1 MTDKMKDKRILARM
15 TTLLILLALLFT
27 SATGGYA
34 QTQDDAATVQEP
46 LVQEYDKISIDKFT
60 VVLDSYLVMADGS
73 EVTPEVLCI
82 SGKIDSADDGSQED
96 LVLEPDEYEVKYYRI
111 HSFSEEIYEE
121 TETISEIGEYKVT
134 VTAKDTDKYTGEAYA
149 LFSVTGKPQKLTIAK
164 TKYTLTVGS
173 KGPLLQPEADGDGSG
188 FLFVSSDSDVVRV
201 LSSGQTEILKPG
213 RASVTVSTEGT
224 MLFQPAEVQV
234 VFEVK
239 PDKTSWKTK
248 AFKRQKSKVTL
259 MWKKQSGVTSYEV
272 AYATQKDFAKHKKT
286 KTVKENLSKTT
297 LKGLK
302 KEKTYYVKVRALV
315 ETTDT
320 RGNKRTIAG
329 PWSSVRKIAG

>member
-1 MTDKMKDKRILARM
+1 MDKMKDKKIPARV
-15 TTLLILLALLFT
+15 TVLLFFIVLLFT

-34 QTQDDAATVQEP
+34 QTQGSAAAVQK
-46 LVQEYDKISIDKFT
+46 YDKISIDKFT

-73 EVTPEVLCI
+73 DLTPEVVSV
-82 SGKIDSADDGSQED
+82 SGQTDGSQENI
-96 LVLEPDEYEVKYYRI
+96 VLEPDEYEVKYYRV

-121 TETISEIGEYKVT
+121 TEAISEIGEYKVT

>member
-1 MTDKMKDKRILARM
+1 MKDKKIPARV
-15 TTLLILLALLFT
+15 TVLLFFIVLLFT

-34 QTQDDAATVQEP
+34 QTQGSAAA
-46 LVQEYDKISIDKFT
+46 VQEYDKISIDKFT

-73 EVTPEVLCI
+73 DLTPEVVSV
-82 SGKIDSADDGSQED
+82 SGQTDGSQENI
-96 LVLEPDEYEVKYYRI
+96 VLEPDEYEVKYYRV

-329 PWSSVRKIAG
+329 TWSSVRKIAG

>member
-1 MTDKMKDKRILARM
+1 MKDKKIPARV
-15 TTLLILLALLFT
+15 TVLLFFIVLLFT

-34 QTQDDAATVQEP
+34 QTQGSAAA
-46 LVQEYDKISIDKFT
+46 VQEYDKISIDKFT

-73 EVTPEVLCI
+73 DLTPEVVSV
-82 SGKIDSADDGSQED
+82 SGQTDGSHED
-96 LVLEPDEYEVKYYRI
+96 LVLEPDEYVVKYYRI

-121 TETISEIGEYKVT
+121 TENISEIGEYKVT

-188 FLFVSSDSDVVRV
+188 FSFVSSDPAVVSV
-201 LSSGQTEILKPG
+201 SGSGQTEILKPG
-213 RASVTVSTEGT
+213 RVSVTISTEGT
-224 MLFQPAEVQV
+224 ILFYPANVQV

-259 MWKKQSGVTSYEV
+259 MWKKQSSVTSYEV

>member
-1 MTDKMKDKRILARM
+1 MTDKMKDKKIPARV
-15 TTLLILLALLFT
+15 TVLLFFIVLLFT

-34 QTQDDAATVQEP
+34 QTQGSAAAVQK
-46 LVQEYDKISIDKFT
+46 YDKISIDKFT

-73 EVTPEVLCI
+73 DLTPEVVSV
-82 SGKIDSADDGSQED
+82 SGQTDGSQENI
-96 LVLEPDEYEVKYYRI
+96 VLEPDEYEVKYYRV

-286 KTVKENLSKTT
+286 KTVKENLAKTT

>member
-1 MTDKMKDKRILARM
+1 MKDKKIPARV
-15 TTLLILLALLFT
+15 TVLLFFIVLLFT

-34 QTQDDAATVQEP
+34 QTQGSAAAVQKH
-46 LVQEYDKISIDKFT
+46 DKISIDKFT

-73 EVTPEVLCI
+73 DLTPEVVSV
-82 SGKIDSADDGSQED
+82 SGQTDGSQENI
-96 LVLEPDEYEVKYYRI
+96 VLEPDEYEVKYYRV

-121 TETISEIGEYKVT
+121 TETISERGEYKVT

-286 KTVKENLSKTT
+286 KMVKENLSKTT

>member
-1 MTDKMKDKRILARM
+1 MKDKKIPARV
-15 TTLLILLALLFT
+15 TVLLFFIVLLFT

-46 LVQEYDKISIDKFT
+46 LVQEYDKISIDKLT

-73 EVTPEVLCI
+73 DLTPEVVSV
-82 SGKIDSADDGSQED
+82 SGQTDGSQED
-96 LVLEPDEYEVKYYRI
+96 LVLEPDEYVVKYYRI
-111 HSFSEEIYEE
+111 HSFSEELYEE

-134 VTAKDTDKYTGEAYA
+134 VTAKDTDKNTGQAYA
-149 LFSVTGKPQKLTIAK
+149 LFSVTGKPQKLTFAK

-188 FLFVSSDSDVVRV
+188 FLFGSSDSDVVRV

>member
-1 MTDKMKDKRILARM
+1 MKDKKIPARV
-15 TTLLILLALLFT
+15 TVLLFFIVLLFT

-34 QTQDDAATVQEP
+34 QTQGSAAA
-46 LVQEYDKISIDKFT
+46 VQEYDKISIDKFT

-73 EVTPEVLCI
+73 DLTPEVVSV
-82 SGKIDSADDGSQED
+82 SGQTDGSHED
-96 LVLEPDEYEVKYYRI
+96 LVLEPDEYVVKYYRI

-164 TKYTLTVGS
+164 TKYTLSVGS

-188 FLFVSSDSDVVRV
+188 FSFVSSDPAVVSV
-201 LSSGQTEILKPG
+201 SGNGQTEILKPG
-213 RASVTVSTEGT
+213 RVSVTISTEGT
-224 MLFQPAEVQV
+224 ILFYPANVQV

-239 PDKTSWKTK
+239 PDKTYWHTK

>member
-1 MTDKMKDKRILARM
+1 MKDKKIAARITA
-15 TTLLILLALLFT
+15 LLVFMALLFT
-27 SATGGYA
+27 STAGGYA

-46 LVQEYDKISIDKFT
+46 LVQEYDKISIDKLT

-73 EVTPEVLCI
+73 DLTPEVVSV
-82 SGKIDSADDGSQED
+82 SGQTDGSQED
-96 LVLEPDEYEVKYYRI
+96 LVLEPDEYVVKYYRI

-164 TKYTLTVGS
+164 TKYTLTVRS

>member
-1 MTDKMKDKRILARM
+1 MKDKKILARM

-46 LVQEYDKISIDKFT
+46 LVQEYDKISIDKLT

-73 EVTPEVLCI
+73 DLTPEVVSV
-82 SGKIDSADDGSQED
+82 SGQTDGSQED
-96 LVLEPDEYEVKYYRI
+96 LVLEPDEYVVKYYRI

-272 AYATQKDFAKHKKT
+272 AYATQKDFAKHKKNR
-286 KTVKENLSKTT
+286 TVKGNLSKTT
-297 LKGLK
+297 LKGLE

>member
-1 MTDKMKDKRILARM
+1 MTDKMKDKKIPARV
-15 TTLLILLALLFT
+15 TVLLVFIVLLFT

-34 QTQDDAATVQEP
+34 QTQGSAAA
-46 LVQEYDKISIDKFT
+46 VQEYDKISIDKFT

-73 EVTPEVLCI
+73 DLTPEVVSV
-82 SGKIDSADDGSQED
+82 SGQTDGSQED
-96 LVLEPDEYEVKYYRI
+96 LVLEPDEYEVKYYRV
-111 HSFSEEIYEE
+111 HSFSEELYEE
-121 TETISEIGEYKVT
+121 TEAISEIGEYKIT
-134 VTAKDTDKYTGEAYA
+134 VTAKDKEKYTGEAYA

-164 TKYTLTVGS
+164 TKYTLSVGS

>member
-1 MTDKMKDKRILARM
+1 MKDKKIPARV
-15 TTLLILLALLFT
+15 TVLLVFIVLLFT

-34 QTQDDAATVQEP
+34 QTQGSAAE
-46 LVQEYDKISIDKFT
+46 VQEYDKISIDKFT

-73 EVTPEVLCI
+73 EVTPEVLYV

-96 LVLEPDEYEVKYYRI
+96 LVLEPDEYVVKYYRI

-121 TETISEIGEYKVT
+121 TETISEIGEYKVI

>member
-1 MTDKMKDKRILARM
+1 MKDKKIPARV
-15 TTLLILLALLFT
+15 TVLLFFIVLLFT

-34 QTQDDAATVQEP
+34 QTQGSAAA
-46 LVQEYDKISIDKFT
+46 VQEYDKISIDKFT

-73 EVTPEVLCI
+73 DLTPEVVSV
-82 SGKIDSADDGSQED
+82 SGQTDGSQENI
-96 LVLEPDEYEVKYYRI
+96 VLEPDEYVVKYYRI

-173 KGPLLQPEADGDGSG
+173 KGSLLQPEADGDGSG

-302 KEKTYYVKVRALV
+302 KEKTYYGKVRALV

>member
-1 MTDKMKDKRILARM
+1 MKDKKILARM

-46 LVQEYDKISIDKFT
+46 LVQEYDKISIDKLT

-73 EVTPEVLCI
+73 DLTPEVVSV
-82 SGKIDSADDGSQED
+82 SGQTDGSQED
-96 LVLEPDEYEVKYYRI
+96 LVLEPDEYVVKYYRI

-224 MLFQPAEVQV
+224 MLFQPVEVQV

>member
-1 MTDKMKDKRILARM
+1 M
-15 TTLLILLALLFT
+15 
-27 SATGGYA
+27 
-34 QTQDDAATVQEP
+34 
-46 LVQEYDKISIDKFT
+46 
-60 VVLDSYLVMADGS
+60 
-73 EVTPEVLCI
+73 
-82 SGKIDSADDGSQED
+82 
-96 LVLEPDEYEVKYYRI
+96 KYYRV

-121 TETISEIGEYKVT
+121 TEAISEIGEYKVT

>member
-1 MTDKMKDKRILARM
+1 MKDKKIPARVAV
-15 TTLLILLALLFT
+15 LLVFIVLLFT

-34 QTQDDAATVQEP
+34 QTQGSAAA
-46 LVQEYDKISIDKFT
+46 VQEYDKISIDKFT

-73 EVTPEVLCI
+73 DLTPEVVSV
-82 SGKIDSADDGSQED
+82 SGQTDGSQENI
-96 LVLEPDEYEVKYYRI
+96 VLESDEYEVKYYRV

-121 TETISEIGEYKVT
+121 TEAISEIGEYKVT

>member
-1 MTDKMKDKRILARM
+1 MKDKKIAARITA
-15 TTLLILLALLFT
+15 LLVFMALLFT
-27 SATGGYA
+27 STAGGYA

-46 LVQEYDKISIDKFT
+46 LVQEYDKISIDKLT

-73 EVTPEVLCI
+73 DLTPEVVSV
-82 SGKIDSADDGSQED
+82 SGQTDGSQED
-96 LVLEPDEYEVKYYRI
+96 LVLEPDEYEVKYYRV

-164 TKYTLTVGS
+164 TKYTLTVRS

>member
-1 MTDKMKDKRILARM
+1 MKDKKIPARVAV
-15 TTLLILLALLFT
+15 LLVFIVLLFT
-27 SATGGYA
+27 SATGVYA
-34 QTQDDAATVQEP
+34 QTQGSAAA
-46 LVQEYDKISIDKFT
+46 VQEYDKISIDKFT

-73 EVTPEVLCI
+73 DLTPEVVSV
-82 SGKIDSADDGSQED
+82 SGQTDGSQENI
-96 LVLEPDEYEVKYYRI
+96 VLESDEYEVKYYRV

-121 TETISEIGEYKVT
+121 TEAISEIGEYKVT

>member
-1 MTDKMKDKRILARM
+1 MTDKMKDKKIPARV
-15 TTLLILLALLFT
+15 TVLLVFIVLLFT

-34 QTQDDAATVQEP
+34 QTQGSAAA
-46 LVQEYDKISIDKFT
+46 VQEYDKISIDKFT

-73 EVTPEVLCI
+73 DLTPEVVSV
-82 SGKIDSADDGSQED
+82 SGQTDGSQED
-96 LVLEPDEYEVKYYRI
+96 LVLEPDEYVVKYYRI

-188 FLFVSSDSDVVRV
+188 FSFVSSDPAVVSV
-201 LSSGQTEILKPG
+201 SGSGQTEILKPG
-213 RASVTVSTEGT
+213 RVSVTISTEGT
-224 MLFQPAEVQV
+224 ILFYPANVQV

-239 PDKTSWKTK
+239 PDKTYWHTK

>member
-1 MTDKMKDKRILARM
+1 MKDKKIPARV
-15 TTLLILLALLFT
+15 TVLLFFIVLLFT

-34 QTQDDAATVQEP
+34 QTQGSAAA
-46 LVQEYDKISIDKFT
+46 VQEYDKISIDKFT

-73 EVTPEVLCI
+73 DLTPEVVSV
-82 SGKIDSADDGSQED
+82 SGQTDGSQED
-96 LVLEPDEYEVKYYRI
+96 LVLEPDEYVVKYYRI

-164 TKYTLTVGS
+164 TKYTLSVGS

-188 FLFVSSDSDVVRV
+188 FSFVSSDPAVVSV
-201 LSSGQTEILKPG
+201 SGSGQTEILKPG
-213 RASVTVSTEGT
+213 RVSVTISTEGT
-224 MLFQPAEVQV
+224 ILFYPANVQV

-239 PDKTSWKTK
+239 PDKTYWHTK

>member
-1 MTDKMKDKRILARM
+1 MTDKMKDKKIPARV
-15 TTLLILLALLFT
+15 TVLLFFIVLLFT

-34 QTQDDAATVQEP
+34 QTQGSAAA
-46 LVQEYDKISIDKFT
+46 VQEYDKISIDKFT

-73 EVTPEVLCI
+73 DLTPEVVSV
-82 SGKIDSADDGSQED
+82 SGQTDGSQENI
-96 LVLEPDEYEVKYYRI
+96 VLEPDEYEVKYYRV

-272 AYATQKDFAKHKKT
+272 AYATQKDFAKHKKP
-286 KTVKENLSKTT
+286 
-297 LKGLK
+297 
-302 KEKTYYVKVRALV
+302 
-315 ETTDT
+315 
-320 RGNKRTIAG
+320 KR
-329 PWSSVRKIAG
+329 

>member
-1 MTDKMKDKRILARM
+1 MKDKKIPARV
-15 TTLLILLALLFT
+15 TVLLVFIVLLFT

-34 QTQDDAATVQEP
+34 QTQGSAAA
-46 LVQEYDKISIDKFT
+46 VQEYDKISIDKFT

-73 EVTPEVLCI
+73 DLTPEVVSV
-82 SGKIDSADDGSQED
+82 SGQTDGSQED
-96 LVLEPDEYEVKYYRI
+96 LVLEPDEYVVKYYRI
-111 HSFSEEIYEE
+111 HSFGEEIYEE

-213 RASVTVSTEGT
+213 RASVTISTEGT
-224 MLFQPAEVQV
+224 ILFYPANVQV

-239 PDKTSWKTK
+239 PDKTYWHTK

>member
-1 MTDKMKDKRILARM
+1 MTDKMKDKKIPARV
-15 TTLLILLALLFT
+15 TVLLVFIVLLFT

-34 QTQDDAATVQEP
+34 QTQGSAAA
-46 LVQEYDKISIDKFT
+46 VQEYDKISIDKFT

-73 EVTPEVLCI
+73 DLTPEVVSV
-82 SGKIDSADDGSQED
+82 SGQTDGSQED
-96 LVLEPDEYEVKYYRI
+96 LVLEPDEYEVKYYRV

-213 RASVTVSTEGT
+213 RASVTISTEGT
-224 MLFQPAEVQV
+224 ILFYPANVQV

-239 PDKTSWKTK
+239 PDKTYWHTK

>member
-1 MTDKMKDKRILARM
+1 MKDKKIPARV
-15 TTLLILLALLFT
+15 TVLLVFIVLLFT

-34 QTQDDAATVQEP
+34 QTQGSAAA
-46 LVQEYDKISIDKFT
+46 VQEYDKISIDKFT

-73 EVTPEVLCI
+73 DLTPEVVSV
-82 SGKIDSADDGSQED
+82 SGQTDGSQED
-96 LVLEPDEYEVKYYRI
+96 LVLEPDEYVVKYYRI

-188 FLFVSSDSDVVRV
+188 FSFVSSDPAVVSV
-201 LSSGQTEILKPG
+201 SGSGQTEILKPG
-213 RASVTVSTEGT
+213 RVSVTISTEGT
-224 MLFQPAEVQV
+224 ILFYPANVQV

-239 PDKTSWKTK
+239 PDKTYWHTK

>member
-1 MTDKMKDKRILARM
+1 MKDKKIPARV
-15 TTLLILLALLFT
+15 TVLLVFIVLLFT
-27 SATGGYA
+27 SATGVYA
-34 QTQDDAATVQEP
+34 QTQGSAAA
-46 LVQEYDKISIDKFT
+46 VQEYDKISIDKFT

-73 EVTPEVLCI
+73 DLTPEVVSV
-82 SGKIDSADDGSQED
+82 SGQTDGSQENI
-96 LVLEPDEYEVKYYRI
+96 VLESDEYEVKYYRV

-121 TETISEIGEYKVT
+121 TEAISEIGEYKVT

-297 LKGLK
+297 VKGLK

>member
-1 MTDKMKDKRILARM
+1 MKDKKIPARV
-15 TTLLILLALLFT
+15 TVLLVFIVLLFT

-60 VVLDSYLVMADGS
+60 VVLDCYLVMADGS
-73 EVTPEVLCI
+73 DLTPEVVSV
-82 SGKIDSADDGSQED
+82 SGQTDGSQED
-96 LVLEPDEYEVKYYRI
+96 LVLEPDEYVVKYYRI

-121 TETISEIGEYKVT
+121 TETIIEIGEYKVT

-259 MWKKQSGVTSYEV
+259 MWKKQSSVTSYEV

>member
-1 MTDKMKDKRILARM
+1 MTDKMKDKKIPARV
-15 TTLLILLALLFT
+15 TVLLFFIVLLFT

-34 QTQDDAATVQEP
+34 QTQGSAAA
-46 LVQEYDKISIDKFT
+46 VQEYDKISIDKFT

-73 EVTPEVLCI
+73 DLTPEVVSV
-82 SGKIDSADDGSQED
+82 SGQTDGSQENI
-96 LVLEPDEYEVKYYRI
+96 VLEPDEYEVKYYRV

-121 TETISEIGEYKVT
+121 TEAISEIGEYKVT
-134 VTAKDTDKYTGEAYA
+134 ATAKDTDKYTGEAYA

-329 PWSSVRKIAG
+329 PGSSVRKIAG

>member
-1 MTDKMKDKRILARM
+1 MKDKKIPARV
-15 TTLLILLALLFT
+15 TVLLVFIVLLFT

-46 LVQEYDKISIDKFT
+46 LVQEYDKISIDKLT
-60 VVLDSYLVMADGS
+60 VVLDSYLVMAAGS
-73 EVTPEVLCI
+73 EVTPEVLYV

-96 LVLEPDEYEVKYYRI
+96 LVLEPDEYVVKYYRI

-164 TKYTLTVGS
+164 TKYTLSVGS

>member
-1 MTDKMKDKRILARM
+1 MKDKKIPARV
-15 TTLLILLALLFT
+15 TVLLVFIVLLFT
-27 SATGGYA
+27 SATGVYA
-34 QTQDDAATVQEP
+34 QTQGSAAA
-46 LVQEYDKISIDKFT
+46 VQEYDKISIDKFT

-73 EVTPEVLCI
+73 DLTPEVVSV
-82 SGKIDSADDGSQED
+82 SGQTDGSQENI
-96 LVLEPDEYEVKYYRI
+96 VLESDEYEVKYYRV

-121 TETISEIGEYKVT
+121 TEAISEIGEYKVT

>member
-1 MTDKMKDKRILARM
+1 MTDKMKDKKILARM

-46 LVQEYDKISIDKFT
+46 LVQEYDKISIDKLT

-73 EVTPEVLCI
+73 DLTPEVVSV
-82 SGKIDSADDGSQED
+82 SGQTDGSQED
-96 LVLEPDEYEVKYYRI
+96 LVLEPDEYVVKYYRI

-224 MLFQPAEVQV
+224 MLFQPVEVQV

>member
-1 MTDKMKDKRILARM
+1 MKDKKIPARV
-15 TTLLILLALLFT
+15 TVLLFFIVLLFT
-27 SATGGYA
+27 SATGVYA
-34 QTQDDAATVQEP
+34 QTQGSAAA
-46 LVQEYDKISIDKFT
+46 VQEYDKISIDKLT

-73 EVTPEVLCI
+73 DLTPEVVSV
-82 SGKIDSADDGSQED
+82 SGQTDGSQED
-96 LVLEPDEYEVKYYRI
+96 LVLEPDEYVVKYYRI

-259 MWKKQSGVTSYEV
+259 MWKKQSSVTSYEV

>member
-1 MTDKMKDKRILARM
+1 MKDKKIPARV
-15 TTLLILLALLFT
+15 TVLLFFIVLLFT

-46 LVQEYDKISIDKFT
+46 LVQEYDKISIDKLT

-73 EVTPEVLCI
+73 DLTPEVVSV
-82 SGKIDSADDGSQED
+82 SGQTDGSQED
-96 LVLEPDEYEVKYYRI
+96 LVLEPDEYVVKYYRI

-259 MWKKQSGVTSYEV
+259 MWKKQSSVTSYEV

>member
-1 MTDKMKDKRILARM
+1 MKDKKIPARV
-15 TTLLILLALLFT
+15 TVLLVFIVLLFT

-34 QTQDDAATVQEP
+34 QTQGSAAA
-46 LVQEYDKISIDKFT
+46 VQEYDKISIDKFT

-73 EVTPEVLCI
+73 DLTPEVVSV
-82 SGKIDSADDGSQED
+82 SGQTDGFQED
-96 LVLEPDEYEVKYYRI
+96 LVLEPDEYVVKYYRI

-188 FLFVSSDSDVVRV
+188 FSFVSSDPAVVSV
-201 LSSGQTEILKPG
+201 SGSGQTEILKPG
-213 RASVTVSTEGT
+213 RVSVTISTEGT
-224 MLFQPAEVQV
+224 ILFYPANVQV

-239 PDKTSWKTK
+239 PDKTYWHTK

>member
-1 MTDKMKDKRILARM
+1 MTDKMKDKKIPARV
-15 TTLLILLALLFT
+15 TVLLFFIVLLFT

-34 QTQDDAATVQEP
+34 QTQGSAAA
-46 LVQEYDKISIDKFT
+46 VQEYDKISIDKFT

-73 EVTPEVLCI
+73 DLTPEVVSV
-82 SGKIDSADDGSQED
+82 SGQTDGSQENI
-96 LVLEPDEYEVKYYRI
+96 VLEPDEYEVKYYRV

-329 PWSSVRKIAG
+329 TWSSVRKIAG